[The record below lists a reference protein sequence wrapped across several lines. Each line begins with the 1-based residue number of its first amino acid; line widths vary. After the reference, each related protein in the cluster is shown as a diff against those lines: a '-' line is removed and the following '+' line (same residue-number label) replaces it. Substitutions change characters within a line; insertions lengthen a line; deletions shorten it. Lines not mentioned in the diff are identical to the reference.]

1 MWTKYDGCLLVN
13 VLLLKHCL
21 SDINN
26 YATDAFMTDEL
37 QILHLSVCSFNLLEN
52 ISFWIGSL

>member
-1 MWTKYDGCLLVN
+1 MMVVCWLMY
-13 VLLLKHCL
+13 VLLLKHSL
-21 SDINN
+21 SDLNN
-26 YATDAFMTDEL
+26 YVNDAFLTVEL